1 MIKGKTVVLGVT
13 GSIAA
18 YKAAEIARELVK
30 REIQVRVAMTEAAT
44 HFIAPLTFEAL
55 TQNKVFTAIFDQ
67 EAAKIPYLVLSHGAD
82 LILVAPATATI
93 IAKAAAGF
101 ADDILSAT
109 ILSATCPVIF
119 APAMHSEMYVN
130 PATQE
135 NILTLKKRGN
145 IFIEPEEGELADRTR
160 GIGRLAEI
168 NKIVQAVTS
177 ELEREEDL
185 RGKKVIVTA
194 GGTRESLDPARF
206 LGNRS
211 SGKMGYALADEAR
224 RRGAKTVLISTPV
237 SVLPPPNV
245 ELIAVKTALEMREAV
260 LKRAPKADLVIMS
273 AAVSDFRPVTYEEQ
287 KIKKQ
292 KKLILELEENPDI
305 LEELGNLKRV
315 KSPTFA
321 KASAG
326 RQESR
331 VKKPKNQKTITN
343 YHFPVLVGFAAE
355 SENLLKNAREKLND
369 KNLDLVVATD
379 ITKEGSGFG
388 QDFLQ
393 FAIVNREEKVENFPL
408 ISKIEAARIILNKA
422 VAHLKNR

>member
-30 REIQVRVAMTEAAT
+30 REIQVRVAMTKAAT

-55 TQNKVFTAIFDQ
+55 TQNKVFTTIFDQ
-67 EAAKIPYLVLSHGAD
+67 EAAKIPYLVLSHGDD

-260 LKRAPKADLVIMS
+260 LKRAPKADVVIMS

-305 LEELGNLKRV
+305 LEELGRRTKDE
-315 KSPTFA
+315 
-321 KASAG
+321 G
-326 RQESR
+326 RR
-331 VKKPKNQKTITN
+331 T
-343 YHFPVLVGFAAE
+343 VLVGFAAE

-388 QDFLQ
+388 QDFLE
-393 FAIVNREEKVENFPL
+393 FTIINREERVENFPL